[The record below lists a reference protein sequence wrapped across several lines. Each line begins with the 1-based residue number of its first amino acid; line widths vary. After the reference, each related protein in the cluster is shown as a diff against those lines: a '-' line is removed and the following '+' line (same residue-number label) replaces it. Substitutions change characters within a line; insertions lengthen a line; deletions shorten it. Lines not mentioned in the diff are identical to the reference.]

1 MNRRLLAIGLIT
13 LVVALTAC
21 AAGPNPELGS
31 PPALG
36 FFAGLWH
43 GIISP
48 VTFLISLF
56 TDDVSIYE
64 VHNDGNWYD
73 FGFVLGAGILFGAG
87 SSAWDARVVSTSG
100 RLPLASVE
108 PGCAVVRLCGC
119 AAQLA
124 LTPRA

>member
-13 LVVALTAC
+13 LVVALAAC

-48 VTFLISLF
+48 ITFLISLF
-56 TDDVSIYE
+56 TNDVSIYE

-73 FGFVLGAGILFGAG
+73 FGFVLGAGILFGG
-87 SSAWDARVVSTSG
+87 GFLGIGRSG
-100 RLPLASVE
+100 GKHQR
-108 PGCAVVRLCGC
+108 
-119 AAQLA
+119 
-124 LTPRA
+124 